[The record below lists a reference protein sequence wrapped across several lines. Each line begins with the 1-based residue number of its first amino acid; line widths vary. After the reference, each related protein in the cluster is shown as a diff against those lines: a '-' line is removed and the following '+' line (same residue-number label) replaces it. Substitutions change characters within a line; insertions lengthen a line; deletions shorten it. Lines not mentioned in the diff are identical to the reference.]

1 MSDNLN
7 PWTNLAPVENANAKI
22 SNYPA
27 KEGEWQ
33 VAHLNTLDRVQP
45 MKIVLIKWVLKN
57 CFTETRPDFLNCEG
71 I

>member
-33 VAHLNTLDRVQP
+33 VAHLNTSGSGATNENR
-45 MKIVLIKWVLKN
+45 
-57 CFTETRPDFLNCEG
+57 LNQMSFKKLFYRN
-71 I
+71 